1 MYSICPFTFLLGF
14 LTYDFLSMIVNCDL
28 LIDCLINLW
37 YEAKLLQLPLCQL
50 LQIKLLFCNV
60 FFFYYFYYSV
70 YGNYSIE
77 IVIHLSAIAPG
88 YSFFILV
95 FVQIE
100 KNENLM
106 LGVYFPLC
114 LTCWMKRGRNPLSIT
129 HIFQALKILVSI
141 KSHATTAW
149 ICAEELF

>member
-1 MYSICPFTFLLGF
+1 MKQNYYNYHYVSFCKLNFCFVMFFSLFFLLF
-14 LTYDFLSMIVNCDL
+14 SL
-28 LIDCLINLW
+28 L
-37 YEAKLLQLPLCQL
+37 KLLNRDSHTF
-50 LQIKLLFCNV
+50 IS
-60 FFFYYFYYSV
+60 YS
-70 YGNYSIE
+70 
-77 IVIHLSAIAPG
+77 PG

-149 ICAEELF
+149 ICAEELFQCTMKPIFQISGLGRQIRYRC